1 MLEIGVTVLVRL
13 MVWFA
18 LVHLC
23 LTLGSLWS
31 WFILVVLFNSVVYA
45 DYSLDSWIVVWWW
58 FAYYFSWFWCSGDVI
73 VIHWLTNEVT
83 LVAGWCWVN
92 RETRIRSD
100 WGGGCFIWLWF
111 MEFGVT
117 VWLWLCRRFAGRG
130 SWYYWCSS
138 VVRLSW
144 FSTLIEVCDGWL
156 IRCLF
161 DFGWWGVWLVVMM
174 NDEWWFVVSV
184 IDGSLFRLRF
194 TCYLLPMFFD
204 SLCDSG

>member
-1 MLEIGVTVLVRL
+1 MRFSWSRCFVLCLVLEIGVTVLVRL

-31 WFILVVLFNSVVYA
+31 WFDSSCVDLTRWFMLITLWFGLVF
-45 DYSLDSWIVVWWW
+45 WWW
-58 FAYYFSWFWCSGDVI
+58 FAYYFSCSSVFWWCDCDSLVA
-73 VIHWLTNEVT
+73 NEVT

-111 MEFGVT
+111 MEFGLT
-117 VWLWLCRRFAGRG
+117 VWLWLCRRAAGRG

-138 VVRLSW
+138 VIQVKVDSP
-144 FSTLIEVCDGWL
+144 SLIEVCDGCSS
-156 IRCLF
+156 R
-161 DFGWWGVWLVVMM
+161 LVVVV
-174 NDEWWFVVSV
+174 NDEWRFV
-184 IDGSLFRLRF
+184 GFRAIVGIRDLV
-194 TCYLLPMFFD
+194 TI
-204 SLCDSG
+204 